1 MSDSQGFEDEFAND
15 EDVEEMIDNIISTV
29 GESIVNDEQRTSII
43 NPIKLQQIQ
52 FAYKT
57 LRYMIRGSGAK
68 VTYKLHEPFNSVGYV
83 SIAGKMINI
92 KRPEWFVK
100 VAEYASNFE
109 VYPKTDG
116 TIQANFTFLGLTK
129 PIE

>member
-1 MSDSQGFEDEFAND
+1 MSDNQGFDNEFLND
-15 EDVEEMIDNIISTV
+15 EDVEEMMNNIISTV
-29 GESIVNDEQRTSII
+29 GESIVNDERRTSII
-43 NPIKLQQIQ
+43 NPIKLQQIR

-57 LRYMIRGSGAK
+57 LQYMMKGSEVK
-68 VTYKLHEPFNSVGYV
+68 VSYKLHEPFNSVGYV
-83 SIAGKMINI
+83 SLVGRMINI
-92 KRPEWFVK
+92 KRPEWFIK